1 MSSVLPFTH
10 KIGTTTQC
18 PFPGAYIFTGSMI
31 TASNGMVPIF
41 TSMPSFAGTGLSEF
55 LNNKDTQVLVLP
67 GYSLQLYND
76 AAYGTLNTTADNS
89 GGTDV
94 LYRSASLAASSCKL
108 FYKFRTGYAEIPSN
122 L

>member
-1 MSSVLPFTH
+1 MSSVLPFTY

-31 TASNGMVPIF
+31 TASNGMVPIY

-94 LYRSASLAASSCKL
+94 LFRNASLAASSCKL